1 MNVLRFLY
9 RLGIGT
15 LIFLC
20 VSSLHPARAQVNPPE
35 RVLRTYVPPDQLV
48 SFRPDTP
55 FNQFIELL
63 NPIFERVLHK
73 KIIDPENREFPIG
86 IPIQG
91 MYFLDAFKLVLAQ
104 HNLTYKESNGY
115 YIIQEAPQGQGV
127 LSTREPIL
135 PGEQEPGEV
144 PARATSREIQID
156 AMLFEVNLSKLK
168 EIGTDWTKF
177 FKGRVGQGSN
187 GGGGGGGGLGASQGS
202 GFRVKTGKFL
212 DPLNTI
218 LEVPETMDLD
228 QITDIFRY
236 FETEG
241 IGQTLANPQIT
252 VQSGETGEI
261 QVGADIPVQIRDF
274 AGNTVTQLI
283 PTGIIIRVT
292 PTLIQDFVQDSLG
305 NEYPIEFVH
314 LNVQVE
320 KSGGRVTE
328 AGVTI
333 DRNRADTQ
341 VLLLD
346 DERTIIGGLYSS
358 EETVNRKGIP
368 ILKDLPWWL
377 FGLRYIFGYN
387 TRQVIQK
394 ELVIVLGANIVK
406 PLQARLREPMHRNLL
421 KQQREEW
428 HQRLQ
433 EMGATEAQIEQLL
446 RLQKQG
452 RRMR

>member
-1 MNVLRFLY
+1 MSSLRFFY
-9 RLGIGT
+9 RLIIGT
-15 LIFLC
+15 LVLMAVC
-20 VSSLHPARAQVNPPE
+20 GWNSTSAQVRPPE
-35 RVLRTYVPPDQLV
+35 RVMRTYVPPEQLV
-48 SFRPDTP
+48 SFDPATP
-55 FNQFIELL
+55 FDQFIELL
-63 NPIFERVLHK
+63 NPIFEKVLGK
-73 KIIDPENREFPIG
+73 KIIDPENRVFPIG
-86 IPIQG
+86 IPIKG
-91 MYFLDAFKLVLAQ
+91 MYFLDAFNLVLAQ
-104 HNLTYKESNGY
+104 HQLTYKETDGY
-115 YIIQEAPQGQGV
+115 YIIQPAPQGQGGIT
-127 LSTREPIL
+127 LREPIL
-135 PGEQEPGEV
+135 PGEQEPKEI

-156 AMLFEVNLSKLK
+156 AMLFEVNLSRLK
-168 EIGTDWTKF
+168 EIGTDWTTF
-177 FKGRVGQGSN
+177 FKGRSGKGGS
-187 GGGGGGGGLGASQGS
+187 GGGGQSVSQGS
-202 GFRVKTGKFL
+202 GFRLKTGKLL
-212 DPLNTI
+212 DPLNSI
-218 LEVPETMDLD
+218 LEVPAAMDLD

-236 FETEG
+236 FEAEG

-314 LNVQVE
+314 LDIQVE

-333 DRNRADTQ
+333 DRNKADTQ

-368 ILKDLPWWL
+368 ILKDLPWWF

-394 ELVIVLGANIVK
+394 ELIIVLGADIVA
-406 PLQARLREPMHRNLL
+406 PLQARLKAPLRKNLL
-421 KQQREEW
+421 E
-428 HQRLQ
+428 HQRMEWRERL
-433 EMGATEAQIEQLL
+433 EKMGATETQIKRMIE
-446 RLQKQG
+446 LQKQS
-452 RRMR
+452 RDLR